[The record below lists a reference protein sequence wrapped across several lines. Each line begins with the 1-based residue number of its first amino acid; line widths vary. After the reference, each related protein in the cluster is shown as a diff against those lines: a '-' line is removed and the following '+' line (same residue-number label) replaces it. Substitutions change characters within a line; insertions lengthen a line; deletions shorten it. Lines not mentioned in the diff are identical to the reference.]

1 MDSQSFEQA
10 RKYAAQRL
18 ERELSP
24 RLLYHGLTHTRD
36 EVVPSATWL
45 AGLEGVQGA
54 ALDLLLTAAW
64 FHDVGYVE
72 QATDHER
79 ISVRI
84 AAQVLPGYGYAAAE
98 VEIIGAAILATII
111 PQALPATLL
120 EKIMAD
126 ADLSVLGRTN
136 FLLRNSDLRR
146 ELALFGTV
154 FTDREWY
161 TKQLKLIETHA
172 YVTASACAYLNPQKT
187 LNVAALKQRLAS
199 LTPNESLLL

>member
-10 RKYAAQRL
+10 RQYAAQRL
-18 ERELSP
+18 ERDLSP
-24 RLLYHGLTHTRD
+24 RLVYHGLTHTRD
-36 EVVPSATWL
+36 EVVPSAAWL
-45 AGLEGVQGA
+45 AGLEGVQGG

-84 AAQVLPGYGYAAAE
+84 AAQVLPGYRYAAAE

-120 EKIMAD
+120 GKIMAD

-136 FLLRNSDLRR
+136 FLLRNSDLRH
-146 ELALFGTV
+146 ELALRGTV
-154 FTDREWY
+154 FTDRDWY
-161 TKQLKLIETHA
+161 TEQLKLIETHT
-172 YVTASACAYLNPQKT
+172 YFTASARAHLNPQKT
-187 LNVAALKQRLAS
+187 LNVAALRQRLAS
-199 LTPNESLLL
+199 LTPNE